1 MLDHTVLAGGVAALE
16 EDEDAVAARDQAALK
31 LDQLDLQLVQV
42 TAIVVLDRIAARGR
56 IGWWAWRP
64 VWHLPQ
70 RSVAIYSI
78 RSSISARARPR
89 SGIEDA
95 DARGR
100 SATDRRSGSRG
111 PQRAIRRAVLTVWN

>member
-1 MLDHTVLAGGVAALE
+1 MLDHPVLAGGVAALK

-56 IGWWAWRP
+56 IGRWAWRP

-70 RSVAIYSI
+70 RSVAMYSI
-78 RSSISARARPR
+78 RSSIPLAPDPGPAS
-89 SGIEDA
+89 EDA
-95 DARGR
+95 DAKGR
-100 SATDRRSGSRG
+100 SANDRRSASRG
-111 PQRAIRRAVLTVWN
+111 PQR

>member
-1 MLDHTVLAGGVAALE
+1 MLDHPVLAGGVAALE

-42 TAIVVLDRIAARGR
+42 TAIVVLDRIAVRGR
-56 IGWWAWRP
+56 IGRWACRP

-78 RSSISARARPR
+78 RSSISARVRLR
-89 SGIEDA
+89 SGIGGCGCE
-95 DARGR
+95 RKVR
-100 SATDRRSGSRG
+100 
-111 PQRAIRRAVLTVWN
+111 N